1 MFEHILSYEIGFKD
15 YFIMTNF
22 RDFLLLQESLTRK
35 TNYIKLDEK
44 FISMFNQVLDTKKYL
59 QIALFKVDNKQYYC
73 ILIMKDSKLEPHFGV
88 FYENKFNELVEA
100 IKDKDIKKIRD
111 LVNSELFIQK
121 DGYLNSDV
129 NLLKVLSYV
138 FSVLSD
144 YLAIKPIGFVK
155 IMGIPRKFKL
165 YQKVVK
171 DIIKKG
177 EIPYHIVVEEQDDS
191 YSGKITGQTNPAKS
205 MILKYNFA

>member
-1 MFEHILSYEIGFKD
+1 
-15 YFIMTNF
+15 MTNF

-44 FISMFNQVLDTKKYL
+44 YINMFNQVLDTKKYL
-59 QIALFKVDNKQYYC
+59 QIALFNVDNKQYYC
-73 ILIMKDSKLEPHFGV
+73 ILVMKDSKLEPHFGV

-100 IKDKDIKKIRD
+100 IRDKDIKKIRD

-171 DIIKKG
+171 DIIQKG

-191 YSGKITGQTNPAKS
+191 YSSKITGQTNPAKS

>member
-1 MFEHILSYEIGFKD
+1 
-15 YFIMTNF
+15 MTNF

-44 FISMFNQVLDTKKYL
+44 YINMFNQVLDTKKYL
-59 QIALFKVDNKQYYC
+59 QIALFKVDDKQYYC
-73 ILIMKDSKLEPHFGV
+73 ILVMKDSKLEPHFGV

-100 IKDKDIKKIRD
+100 IKNRDIQNIRD

-171 DIIKKG
+171 DIIQKG

-191 YSGKITGQTNPAKS
+191 YSAKVTGQTNPAKS

>member
-1 MFEHILSYEIGFKD
+1 
-15 YFIMTNF
+15 MTNF

-44 FISMFNQVLDTKKYL
+44 FINVFNQVLDTKKYL
-59 QIALFKVDNKQYYC
+59 QIALFKVDDKQYYC
-73 ILIMKDSKLEPHFGV
+73 ILVMKDSKLEPHFGV

-100 IKDKDIKKIRD
+100 IKNKDIKRIGD

-171 DIIKKG
+171 DIIQKG

-191 YSGKITGQTNPAKS
+191 YPGKITGQTNPAKS

>member
-1 MFEHILSYEIGFKD
+1 
-15 YFIMTNF
+15 MTNF
-22 RDFLLLQESLTRK
+22 RDFLLLQESLTKK
-35 TNYIKLDEK
+35 TNYIKLDQK
-44 FISMFNQVLDTKKYL
+44 YINVFNQVLDTKKYL
-59 QIALFKVDNKQYYC
+59 QIALFKVDDKQFYC

-88 FYENKFNELVEA
+88 FYENKFDELVEA
-100 IKDKDIKKIRD
+100 IKNKDIKKIRD

-121 DGYLNSDV
+121 DGYLNSDI

-138 FSVLSD
+138 FSVLVD
-144 YLAIKPIGFVK
+144 YLTIKPIGFVK

-171 DIIKKG
+171 DIIRKD

-191 YSGKITGQTNPAKS
+191 YSSKITGQVNPAKS

>member
-1 MFEHILSYEIGFKD
+1 
-15 YFIMTNF
+15 MTNF
-22 RDFLLLQESLTRK
+22 KDFLLLQESLTKK

-44 FISMFNQVLDTKKYL
+44 YIKMFNQVLDTKKYL
-59 QIALFKVDNKQYYC
+59 QISLFNVDNKQFYC
-73 ILIMKDSKLEPHFGV
+73 ILVMKDSKLEPHFGV
-88 FYENKFNELVEA
+88 FYENKFDELVQA
-100 IKDKDIKKIRD
+100 IKDKDIQKIRD

-138 FSVLSD
+138 FSVVVD
-144 YLAIKPIGFVK
+144 YLTIKPIGFVK

-171 DIIKKG
+171 DIIKKD
-177 EIPYHIVVEEQDDS
+177 EITYHIVVEEQDDS

>member
-1 MFEHILSYEIGFKD
+1 
-15 YFIMTNF
+15 MTNF
-22 RDFLLLQESLTRK
+22 KDFLLLTESLTKK

-44 FISMFNQVLDTKKYL
+44 YINMFNQVLDTKKYL
-59 QIALFKVDNKQYYC
+59 QISLFNVDNKQYYC
-73 ILIMKDSKLEPHFGV
+73 ILVMKDSKLEPHFGV
-88 FYENKFNELVEA
+88 FYENKFNELIEA
-100 IKDKDIKKIRD
+100 VKNKDIKKIRD

-129 NLLKVLSYV
+129 NFLKVLSYV
-138 FSVLSD
+138 FSVLVD
-144 YLAIKPIGFVK
+144 YLTIKPIGFVK

-171 DIIKKG
+171 DVIQRNK
-177 EIPYHIVVEEQDDS
+177 IPYHIVVEEQDDS

>member
-1 MFEHILSYEIGFKD
+1 
-15 YFIMTNF
+15 MTNF
-22 RDFLLLQESLTRK
+22 KDFFLLQESLTKK

-44 FISMFNQVLDTKKYL
+44 YINMFNQVLDTKKYL
-59 QIALFKVDNKQYYC
+59 QIALFNVDNKQFYC
-73 ILIMKDSKLEPHFGV
+73 VLVMKDSKLEPHFGV
-88 FYENKFNELVEA
+88 FYENKFDELVKA
-100 IKDKDIKKIRD
+100 IKDKDIQKIRD

-138 FSVLSD
+138 FSVLVD
-144 YLAIKPIGFVK
+144 YLTIKPIGFVK

-171 DIIKKG
+171 DVLKKG
-177 EIPYHIVVEEQDDS
+177 EIPYHIVVKEQDDS

>member
-1 MFEHILSYEIGFKD
+1 MKTKENIIANFKE
-15 YFIMTNF
+15 
-22 RDFLLLQESLTRK
+22 FLLLQESLTKK
-35 TNYIKLDEK
+35 TNYIKLDTK
-44 FISMFNQVLDTKKYL
+44 YINMFNQVLDAKKYL
-59 QIALFKVDNKQYYC
+59 QISLFNVNNKQYYC

-100 IKDKDIKKIRD
+100 FKNKDTKKISD

-129 NLLKVLSYV
+129 NFLKVLSYV
-138 FSVLSD
+138 FSVLVD

-155 IMGIPRKFKL
+155 IMGIPRKFEL

-171 DIIKKG
+171 NIIQKN
-177 EIPYHIVVEEQDDS
+177 EIPYHIVVEEQDDN
-191 YSGKITGQTNPAKS
+191 YSSKITGQTNPAKS

>member
-1 MFEHILSYEIGFKD
+1 
-15 YFIMTNF
+15 MTNF
-22 RDFLLLQESLTRK
+22 KDFLLLQESLTKK

-44 FISMFNQVLDTKKYL
+44 YINMFNQVLDTKKYL
-59 QIALFKVDNKQYYC
+59 QIALFNVDNKQFYC
-73 ILIMKDSKLEPHFGV
+73 VLVMKDSKLEPHFGV
-88 FYENKFNELVEA
+88 FYENKFDELVKA
-100 IKDKDIKKIRD
+100 IKDKDIQKIRD

-129 NLLKVLSYV
+129 NFLKVLSYV
-138 FSVLSD
+138 FSVLVD
-144 YLAIKPIGFVK
+144 YLTIKPIGFVK

-165 YQKVVK
+165 YQKAVK
-171 DIIKKG
+171 DTIKKG

>member
-1 MFEHILSYEIGFKD
+1 MINFK
-15 YFIMTNF
+15 
-22 RDFLLLQESLTRK
+22 DFLLLTESLTKK

-44 FISMFNQVLDTKKYL
+44 YINMFNQVLDTKKYL
-59 QIALFKVDNKQYYC
+59 QISLFNVDNKQYYC
-73 ILIMKDSKLEPHFGV
+73 VLVMKDSKLEPHFGV
-88 FYENKFNELVEA
+88 FYENKFNELIEA
-100 IKDKDIKKIRD
+100 VKNKDIKKIRD

-129 NLLKVLSYV
+129 NFLKVLSYV
-138 FSVLSD
+138 FSVLVD
-144 YLAIKPIGFVK
+144 YLSIKPIGFVK

-171 DIIKKG
+171 DVIQRN
-177 EIPYHIVVEEQDDS
+177 EIPYHIVVEEQDDN

>member
-1 MFEHILSYEIGFKD
+1 MANFKE
-15 YFIMTNF
+15 
-22 RDFLLLQESLTRK
+22 FLLLQESLTKK
-35 TNYIKLDEK
+35 TNYIKLDTK
-44 FISMFNQVLDTKKYL
+44 YINMFNQVLDAKKYL
-59 QIALFKVDNKQYYC
+59 QISLFNVNNKQYYC

-100 IKDKDIKKIRD
+100 FKNKDAKKIND

-121 DGYLNSDV
+121 DGYLNSDA
-129 NLLKVLSYV
+129 NFLKVLSYV
-138 FSVLSD
+138 FSVLVD

-171 DIIKKG
+171 NIIQKN
-177 EIPYHIVVEEQDDS
+177 EIPYHIVIEEQDDS

>member
-1 MFEHILSYEIGFKD
+1 
-15 YFIMTNF
+15 MTNF

-44 FISMFNQVLDTKKYL
+44 YISMFNQVLDTKKYL
-59 QIALFKVDNKQYYC
+59 QIALFNVDDKQYYC
-73 ILIMKDSKLEPHFGV
+73 ILVMKDSKLEPHFGV

-100 IKDKDIKKIRD
+100 IKNKDIQKIRD

-171 DIIKKG
+171 DIIQKG

-191 YSGKITGQTNPAKS
+191 YSGKITGQTNSAKS

>member
-1 MFEHILSYEIGFKD
+1 
-15 YFIMTNF
+15 MTNF

-44 FISMFNQVLDTKKYL
+44 YISMFNQVLDTKKYL
-59 QIALFKVDNKQYYC
+59 QIALFNVDNKQYYC
-73 ILIMKDSKLEPHFGV
+73 ILVMKDSKLEPHFGV

-100 IKDKDIKKIRD
+100 IKNKDIQKIRD

-171 DIIKKG
+171 DIIQKG

-191 YSGKITGQTNPAKS
+191 YSGKITGQTNSAKS

>member
-1 MFEHILSYEIGFKD
+1 
-15 YFIMTNF
+15 MTNF

-44 FISMFNQVLDTKKYL
+44 YINMFNQVLDTKKYL
-59 QIALFKVDNKQYYC
+59 QIALFKVDDKQYYC
-73 ILIMKDSKLEPHFGV
+73 ILVMKDSKLEPHFGV

-100 IKDKDIKKIRD
+100 IKNRDIQNIRD

-171 DIIKKG
+171 DIIQKG

-191 YSGKITGQTNPAKS
+191 YSSKITGQTNPAKS

>member
-1 MFEHILSYEIGFKD
+1 
-15 YFIMTNF
+15 MTNF

-35 TNYIKLDEK
+35 TNYIKLDEE

-59 QIALFKVDNKQYYC
+59 QIALFKVDDKQYYC
-73 ILIMKDSKLEPHFGV
+73 ILVMKDSKLEPHFGV

-100 IKDKDIKKIRD
+100 IKNKDIQKIRD

-171 DIIKKG
+171 DIIQKG

-191 YSGKITGQTNPAKS
+191 YSGKITEQTNPAKS

>member
-1 MFEHILSYEIGFKD
+1 
-15 YFIMTNF
+15 MTNF

-44 FISMFNQVLDTKKYL
+44 FINVFNQVLDTKKYL
-59 QIALFKVDNKQYYC
+59 QIALFKVDDKQYYC
-73 ILIMKDSKLEPHFGV
+73 ILVMKDSKLEPHFGV

-100 IKDKDIKKIRD
+100 IKNKDIKRIRD

-171 DIIKKG
+171 DIIQKD

-191 YSGKITGQTNPAKS
+191 YPGKITGQTNPAKS

>member
-1 MFEHILSYEIGFKD
+1 MK
-15 YFIMTNF
+15 
-22 RDFLLLQESLTRK
+22 
-35 TNYIKLDEK
+35 
-44 FISMFNQVLDTKKYL
+44 
-59 QIALFKVDNKQYYC
+59 AWKV
-73 ILIMKDSKLEPHFGV
+73 EPHFGV
-88 FYENKFNELVEA
+88 LYKNKFDELVQA
-100 IKDKDIKKIRD
+100 IKDKDTLKIRD

-138 FSVLSD
+138 FSVVVD
-144 YLAIKPIGFVK
+144 YLNIKPIGFVK

-165 YQKVVK
+165 YQKVVQ

-177 EIPYHIVVEEQDDS
+177 DIPYHIVVKEQDDS

>member
-1 MFEHILSYEIGFKD
+1 
-15 YFIMTNF
+15 MTNF

-44 FISMFNQVLDTKKYL
+44 FINMFNQVLDTKKYL
-59 QIALFKVDNKQYYC
+59 QIALFKVDDKQYYC
-73 ILIMKDSKLEPHFGV
+73 ILVMKDSKLEPHFGV

-100 IKDKDIKKIRD
+100 IRDKDMQKIRD

-155 IMGIPRKFKL
+155 IMGIQGKVKR
-165 YQKVVK
+165 YRKVVK
-171 DIIKKG
+171 DIIPKC

>member
-1 MFEHILSYEIGFKD
+1 
-15 YFIMTNF
+15 MTNF

-44 FISMFNQVLDTKKYL
+44 FINVFNQVLDTKKYL

-73 ILIMKDSKLEPHFGV
+73 ILVMKDSKLEPHFGV

-100 IKDKDIKKIRD
+100 IKNKDIKRIRD

-171 DIIKKG
+171 DIIQKD

-191 YSGKITGQTNPAKS
+191 YSGKVTEQTNPAKS

>member
-1 MFEHILSYEIGFKD
+1 MKTKENTIANFKE
-15 YFIMTNF
+15 
-22 RDFLLLQESLTRK
+22 FLLLQESLTKK
-35 TNYIKLDEK
+35 TDYIKLGEK
-44 FISMFNQVLDTKKYL
+44 YINMFNQVLDAKKYL
-59 QIALFKVDNKQYYC
+59 QISLFNVDNKQYYC

-100 IKDKDIKKIRD
+100 FKNKDTKKISD

-129 NLLKVLSYV
+129 NFLKVLSYV
-138 FSVLSD
+138 FSVLVD

-171 DIIKKG
+171 NIIQKN

-191 YSGKITGQTNPAKS
+191 YSSKIAGQSNPAKS

>member
-1 MFEHILSYEIGFKD
+1 
-15 YFIMTNF
+15 MTNF
-22 RDFLLLQESLTRK
+22 KDFLLLRESLTKK

-44 FISMFNQVLDTKKYL
+44 YINMFNQVLDTKKYL
-59 QIALFKVDNKQYYC
+59 QISLFNVDGKQFYC
-73 ILIMKDSKLEPHFGV
+73 ILVMKDSKLEPHFGV
-88 FYENKFNELVEA
+88 FYENKFDELVQA
-100 IKDKDIKKIRD
+100 IKDKDIQKIRD

-138 FSVLSD
+138 FSVVVD
-144 YLAIKPIGFVK
+144 YLTIKPIGFVK

-165 YQKVVK
+165 YQKAVK
-171 DIIKKG
+171 DIIKKD

>member
-1 MFEHILSYEIGFKD
+1 
-15 YFIMTNF
+15 MTNF

-44 FISMFNQVLDTKKYL
+44 YINMFNQVLDTKKYL
-59 QIALFKVDNKQYYC
+59 QIALFNVDNKQYYC
-73 ILIMKDSKLEPHFGV
+73 ILVMKDSKLEPHFGV

-100 IKDKDIKKIRD
+100 IKNKDIQKIRD

-129 NLLKVLSYV
+129 NLLQVLSYV
-138 FSVLSD
+138 FSVLSE

-165 YQKVVK
+165 YQKVVR
-171 DIIKKG
+171 DIIQKG

-191 YSGKITGQTNPAKS
+191 YSGKITEQTNPAKS

>member
-1 MFEHILSYEIGFKD
+1 
-15 YFIMTNF
+15 MTNF
-22 RDFLLLQESLTRK
+22 KDFFLLQESLTKK

-44 FISMFNQVLDTKKYL
+44 YIKMFNQVLDTKKYL
-59 QIALFKVDNKQYYC
+59 QIALFNVDNKQFYC
-73 ILIMKDSKLEPHFGV
+73 ILVMKDSKLEPHFGV
-88 FYENKFNELVEA
+88 FYENKFNELVQA
-100 IKDKDIKKIRD
+100 IKDKDTLKIRD

-129 NLLKVLSYV
+129 NFLKVLSYV
-138 FSVLSD
+138 FSVLVD
-144 YLAIKPIGFVK
+144 YLTIKPIGFVK

-165 YQKVVK
+165 YQKVVQ
-171 DIIKKG
+171 DIIKKD

>member
-1 MFEHILSYEIGFKD
+1 
-15 YFIMTNF
+15 MTNF
-22 RDFLLLQESLTRK
+22 KDFFLLQESLTKK

-44 FISMFNQVLDTKKYL
+44 YIKMFNQVLDTKKYL
-59 QIALFKVDNKQYYC
+59 QIALFNVDNKQFYC
-73 ILIMKDSKLEPHFGV
+73 VLVMKDSKLEPHFGV
-88 FYENKFNELVEA
+88 FYENKFDELVQA
-100 IKDKDIKKIRD
+100 IKDKDTLKIRD

-138 FSVLSD
+138 FSVVVD
-144 YLAIKPIGFVK
+144 YLSIKPIGFVK

-165 YQKVVK
+165 YQKVVQ
-171 DIIKKG
+171 DIIKKD

>member
-1 MFEHILSYEIGFKD
+1 
-15 YFIMTNF
+15 MTNF

-35 TNYIKLDEK
+35 TNYIKIDEK

-59 QIALFKVDNKQYYC
+59 QIALFKVDDKQYYC
-73 ILIMKDSKLEPHFGV
+73 ILVMKDSKLEPHFGV

-100 IKDKDIKKIRD
+100 IKNKDIQKIRD

-171 DIIKKG
+171 DIIKKD

-191 YSGKITGQTNPAKS
+191 YSGKITGQVNSAKS

>member
-1 MFEHILSYEIGFKD
+1 
-15 YFIMTNF
+15 MTNF
-22 RDFLLLQESLTRK
+22 KDFFLLQESLTKK

-44 FISMFNQVLDTKKYL
+44 YIKMFNQVLDTKKYL
-59 QIALFKVDNKQYYC
+59 QIALFNVDNKQFYC
-73 ILIMKDSKLEPHFGV
+73 ILVMKDSKLEPHFGV
-88 FYENKFNELVEA
+88 FYENKFNELVQA
-100 IKDKDIKKIRD
+100 IKDKDTLKIRD

-138 FSVLSD
+138 FSVVVD
-144 YLAIKPIGFVK
+144 YLSIKPIGFVK

-165 YQKVVK
+165 YQKVVQ
-171 DIIKKG
+171 DIIKKD

>member
-1 MFEHILSYEIGFKD
+1 
-15 YFIMTNF
+15 MTNF

-44 FISMFNQVLDTKKYL
+44 FIKMFNQVLDTKKYL
-59 QIALFKVDNKQYYC
+59 QIALFKVDDKQYYC
-73 ILIMKDSKLEPHFGV
+73 ILVMKDSKLEPHFGV

-100 IKDKDIKKIRD
+100 IKNKDIQKIRD

-155 IMGIPRKFKL
+155 ITGIPRKFKL

-171 DIIKKG
+171 DVIQKG
-177 EIPYHIVVEEQDDS
+177 EIPYHIVVEEQDAS
-191 YSGKITGQTNPAKS
+191 YSGKVTGQINPAKS

>member
-1 MFEHILSYEIGFKD
+1 
-15 YFIMTNF
+15 MTNF
-22 RDFLLLQESLTRK
+22 KDFLLLQESLTKK

-44 FISMFNQVLDTKKYL
+44 YIKMFNQVLDTKKYL
-59 QIALFKVDNKQYYC
+59 QISLFNVDNKQFYC
-73 ILIMKDSKLEPHFGV
+73 VLVMKDSKLEPHFGV
-88 FYENKFNELVEA
+88 FYENKFDELVQA
-100 IKDKDIKKIRD
+100 IKDKDTLKIRD

-138 FSVLSD
+138 FSVVVD
-144 YLAIKPIGFVK
+144 YLTIKPIGFVK

-171 DIIKKG
+171 DIIKKD

>member
-1 MFEHILSYEIGFKD
+1 
-15 YFIMTNF
+15 MTNF
-22 RDFLLLQESLTRK
+22 RDFLLLQESLTKK

-44 FISMFNQVLDTKKYL
+44 YINVFNQVLDTKKYL
-59 QIALFKVDNKQYYC
+59 QIALFNVDNKQFYC
-73 ILIMKDSKLEPHFGV
+73 ILVMKDSKLEPHFGV

-100 IKDKDIKKIRD
+100 IKNKDTKKIRD

-129 NLLKVLSYV
+129 NFLKVLSYV
-138 FSVLSD
+138 FSVLVD
-144 YLAIKPIGFVK
+144 YLTIKPIGFVK

-171 DIIKKG
+171 DAIKKG
-177 EIPYHIVVEEQDDS
+177 EISYHIVVEEQDDS

-205 MILKYNFA
+205 MILKYDFA

>member
-1 MFEHILSYEIGFKD
+1 
-15 YFIMTNF
+15 MTNF

-44 FISMFNQVLDTKKYL
+44 FINVFNQVLDTKKYL
-59 QIALFKVDNKQYYC
+59 QIALFKVDDKQYYC
-73 ILIMKDSKLEPHFGV
+73 ILVMKDSKLEPHFGV
-88 FYENKFNELVEA
+88 FYENKLNELVEA
-100 IKDKDIKKIRD
+100 IKNKDIKRIRD

-165 YQKVVK
+165 YEKVVK
-171 DIIKKG
+171 DIIQKDK
-177 EIPYHIVVEEQDDS
+177 IPYHIVVEEQDDS
-191 YSGKITGQTNPAKS
+191 YPGKITGQTNPAKS

>member
-1 MFEHILSYEIGFKD
+1 
-15 YFIMTNF
+15 MTNF

-44 FISMFNQVLDTKKYL
+44 YINMFNQVLDTKKYL
-59 QIALFKVDNKQYYC
+59 QIALFNVDNKQYYC
-73 ILIMKDSKLEPHFGV
+73 ILVMKDSKLEPHFGV

-100 IKDKDIKKIRD
+100 IKNKDIQKIRD

-138 FSVLSD
+138 FSVLSE

-165 YQKVVK
+165 YQKVVR
-171 DIIKKG
+171 DIIQKG

-191 YSGKITGQTNPAKS
+191 YSGKITEQTNPAKS

>member
-1 MFEHILSYEIGFKD
+1 
-15 YFIMTNF
+15 MTNF

-44 FISMFNQVLDTKKYL
+44 YINMFNQVLDTKKYL
-59 QIALFKVDNKQYYC
+59 QIALFNVDDKQYYC
-73 ILIMKDSKLEPHFGV
+73 ILVMKDSKLEPHFGV

-100 IKDKDIKKIRD
+100 IKNKDIQKIRD

-138 FSVLSD
+138 FSVLSE

-165 YQKVVK
+165 YQKAVK
-171 DIIKKG
+171 DIIKK
-177 EIPYHIVVEEQDDS
+177 VRFL
-191 YSGKITGQTNPAKS
+191 T
-205 MILKYNFA
+205 IL

>member
-1 MFEHILSYEIGFKD
+1 
-15 YFIMTNF
+15 MTNF
-22 RDFLLLQESLTRK
+22 RDFLLLQESLTKK

-44 FISMFNQVLDTKKYL
+44 YINMFNQVLDTKKYL
-59 QIALFKVDNKQYYC
+59 QISLFNVDSKQFYC
-73 ILIMKDSKLEPHFGV
+73 ILVMKDSKLEPHFGV
-88 FYENKFNELVEA
+88 FYENKFDELVQA
-100 IKDKDIKKIRD
+100 IKDKDTLKIRD

-129 NLLKVLSYV
+129 NFLKVLSYV
-138 FSVLSD
+138 FSVIVD
-144 YLAIKPIGFVK
+144 YLTIKPIGFVK

-171 DIIKKG
+171 DTIKKG
-177 EIPYHIVVEEQDDS
+177 EIPYHIVVKEQDDS

>member
-1 MFEHILSYEIGFKD
+1 
-15 YFIMTNF
+15 MTNF
-22 RDFLLLQESLTRK
+22 RDFLLLQESLTKK

-44 FISMFNQVLDTKKYL
+44 YINMFNQVLDTKKYL
-59 QIALFKVDNKQYYC
+59 QISLFNVDNKQFYC
-73 ILIMKDSKLEPHFGV
+73 VLVMKDSKLEPHFGV
-88 FYENKFNELVEA
+88 FYENKFDELVQA
-100 IKDKDIKKIRD
+100 IKDKAILKIRD

-138 FSVLSD
+138 FSVVVD
-144 YLAIKPIGFVK
+144 YLTIKPIGFVK

-171 DIIKKG
+171 DIIKKDK
-177 EIPYHIVVEEQDDS
+177 IPYHIVVEEQDDS